1 MKETKGNSGARME
14 WKKADL
20 HVHTPASAC
29 YLEPSVS
36 YLDILRRADDRG
48 LDILAFTD
56 HNTVKGYAAMLE
68 DIEDLELLERL
79 NRLQPNEK
87 TQLAEY
93 RRLRKK
99 VLVLPGVEFTATL
112 GFHILAIF
120 PEDATVREI
129 EHLLLRLNIHPGKLD
144 QGSTEVGATSDVL
157 TAYREMARA
166 GALVI
171 AAHANSTHGVAMQGF
186 DFGGQTKI
194 AYTQDP
200 NLHALEVT
208 DMETG
213 KRRSTASF
221 YSGSKPE
228 YPRRMH
234 CIHGSDAH
242 RLTADPK
249 DKRLLGIGDRI
260 TELLLPEVSFA
271 AIRELF
277 LGDDFA
283 RTRPYR
289 PAKQPFDHVMAARQ
303 EGPNIVQ
310 SFFESATR
318 TGGRIHAVVC
328 DVVAFANTN
337 GGTIFI
343 GISPNVKSQ
352 PMGVEKPEEVAG
364 ALRAEIQ
371 RKVTPPVEVV
381 IDTLESQGKK
391 VVRVSVPRGADIP
404 YSVEGTQIYV
414 RHESETSLAMRDEIM
429 QLVRRTLGEK
439 APPPPAPVVAPL
451 EAAPVEEEEPLFGI
465 APPRTGVEIVESEER
480 KGTIYHSL
488 KDMRNGNLV
497 TNVSRKSAR
506 RLWRS
511 AITQH
516 EEAPVAGDKINWI
529 GDIGLWKVYG
539 SGGRKRYNLV
549 QRDRTGR
556 VHYYYGVSE
565 DGFHSEW
572 RQFLEK

>member
-1 MKETKGNSGARME
+1 MKGTRKVSGQME

-20 HVHTPASAC
+20 HIHTPASAD
-29 YLEPSVS
+29 YQEPKVS
-36 YLDILRRADDRG
+36 YLDILRRAEERG
-48 LDILAFTD
+48 LDIIAFTD
-56 HNTVKGYAAMLE
+56 HNTIRGYATMLQE
-68 DIEDLELLERL
+68 IEGLELLERL
-79 NRLQPNEK
+79 NRLQPAEK
-87 TQLAEY
+87 EQLAEY
-93 RRLRKK
+93 RRLLNKI
-99 VLVLPGVEFTATL
+99 LVLPGVEFTATL

-129 EHLLLRLNIHPGKLD
+129 EHLLLRLNVPADKLD
-144 QGSTEVGATSDVL
+144 DGSTEVGATSDVL

-171 AAHANSTHGVAMQGF
+171 AAHANSSHGVAMQGF

-208 DMETG
+208 DLESG

-234 CIHGSDAH
+234 CIQGSDAH
-242 RLTADPK
+242 RLVADPK
-249 DKRLLGIGDRI
+249 DKRLTGIGDRI
-260 TELLLPEVSFA
+260 TELLLPETTFA
-271 AIRELF
+271 AIKELF

-289 PAKQPFDHVMAARQ
+289 PAKQQPFDHVMAARQ

-310 SFFESATR
+310 SFFESAAR
-318 TGGRIHAVVC
+318 QGGRLHAVIC

-343 GISPNVKSQ
+343 GVSPNAKTPPV
-352 PMGVEKPEEVAG
+352 GVDKPEEVA
-364 ALRAEIQ
+364 ALLKAEIQ
-371 RKVTPPVEVV
+371 RKVTPPVDVT

-391 VVRVSVPRGADIP
+391 IIRVSVPRGADIP
-404 YSVEGTQIYV
+404 YSVEGTKIYV
-414 RHESETSLAMRDEIM
+414 RHESETSLALRDEII
-429 QLVRRTLGEK
+429 QLVKRAAEEK
-439 APPPPAPVVAPL
+439 GQPAPAP
-451 EAAPVEEEEPLFGI
+451 EPIPQAPRAEGEEPLFRI
-465 APPRTGVEIVESEER
+465 EPPRTGVEIVESEER
-480 KGTIYHSL
+480 KGTLYHSL
-488 KDMRNGNLV
+488 KDLRNGNVV
-497 TNVSRKSAR
+497 TNVTRKSAR

-516 EEAPVAGDKINWI
+516 EDAPVAGDKITWL

-539 SGGRKRYNLV
+539 SGSRRRYNLV

-556 VHYYYGVSE
+556 IHYYYGVSE
-565 DGFHSEW
+565 DGFHGEW
-572 RQFLEK
+572 RQFLKK